1 MAGSG
6 KWIFGES
13 NLFGVIFRLGT
24 GECFS
29 DAQFGAYFLVVLR
42 LFLFL
47 VLVFEAF
54 LLGFFFFL
62 GLGYFKEGVAGEV
75 VG

>member
-1 MAGSG
+1 MGGSG

-29 DAQFGAYFLVVLR
+29 DAQFGAYFLVFLR

-54 LLGFFFFL
+54 LLGFFFRLGLFL
-62 GLGYFKEGVAGEV
+62 GRRGG
-75 VG
+75 